1 MSLSRYLS
9 KLGALLNSS
18 GQVPAAGLAD
28 GAVTATKVAA
38 GTTIQ
43 TVTGVSTTEVSL
55 GSSANVWYDA
65 FSVSL
70 TTKRANS
77 TVLLDAVVG
86 VDRSSGNYPAIGVR
100 IHAYKNGVSQGILND
115 IQYYEYEGSVQE
127 HHIGRAP
134 IQAWHTIQ
142 TAGETWT
149 YYIQARNM
157 SGSTPSGTYS
167 GYANRYGTSTVV
179 VTEVAG

>member
-1 MSLSRYLS
+1 MSIARYLS
-9 KLGALLNSS
+9 KLGALLGSD
-18 GQVPAAGLAD
+18 GKVPAAGLAD
-28 GAVTATKVAA
+28 GAVIAAKVAA
-38 GTTIQ
+38 GVPIQ

-55 GSSANVWYDA
+55 GSTANTWYDA

-86 VDRSSGNYPAIGVR
+86 VDRSSGNYPAVGVR

-115 IQYYEYEGSVQE
+115 LQYFEYEGNNQE
-127 HHIGRAP
+127 HHIGKAS
-134 IQAWHTIQ
+134 IQAWHTVS
-142 TAGETWT
+142 AANEAWT

-157 SGSTPSGTYS
+157 SGSTPSGTYG